1 MDVFPD
7 DVCFQIDDGAGM
19 FIHEGRIGHRMGNN
33 GNGELT
39 VADGNDGQ
47 ADAVDGDR
55 PFFDDEDFHVL
66 GNGNGDDP
74 GNAVIGNAGD
84 VADAID
90 VAADDVTAEPSA
102 TCMARSKLTLEPL
115 LMVLND
121 ERRIVS
127 CMTSAEKV
135 ESVRSV
141 TVRQTPLTAMLS
153 PSCVPSNTL

>member
-1 MDVFPD
+1 
-7 DVCFQIDDGAGM
+7 M

-102 TCMARSKLTLEPL
+102 DLHGPFQIDLRTAL
-115 LMVLND
+115 D
-121 ERRIVS
+121 GAERRATHRFMHDVGR
-127 CMTSAEKV
+127 KG
-135 ESVRSV
+135 R
-141 TVRQTPLTAMLS
+141 VRQIGHGQADAVDGNAVAKLRPF
-153 PSCVPSNTL
+153 